1 MTNLAVATS
10 PPDDLPSVPL
20 GNDYPEIRE
29 GVRAICKNFPGKY
42 WRDLEANDDYAED
55 FVTALGEAGYLGAL
69 IPEQYGGSG
78 LPLRAGAV
86 ILEEIHATGCSAAA
100 CHAQM
105 YMMGTMLRHGSEAQK
120 QRYLPG
126 IATGTIRFQAF
137 GVSEPTTG
145 SDTTQL
151 KTRAVRDGDHY
162 VVNGQ
167 KIWTSRA
174 HKSDL
179 MMLLVRTTPADQV
192 RRRSDG
198 LSVLLV
204 EMTDA
209 VGNGLTMRRIDTMIN
224 HQTNEVFFDNLRVP
238 VANRIG
244 DEGQGF
250 RYILDGMNAER
261 VLTAAESLGDARYF
275 IERASAYASERV
287 VFGRPIG
294 QNQGIQFPIARAYAE
309 WRAADLMVRA
319 AAALFDA
326 GRPCGEDANTAKLLS
341 AEAAWNA
348 AEAAMQTFGGFAAA
362 REFDIERKWRDC
374 RLQRIAP
381 ISTNLILAYLGQHV
395 LGMPR
400 SY

>member
-1 MTNLAVATS
+1 MTSLAAAMSS
-10 PPDDLPSVPL
+10 PDELPSMPL
-20 GNDYPEIRE
+20 GNDYPDVRE

-42 WRDLEANDDYAED
+42 WRDLEANDEYAEE
-55 FVTALGEAGYLGAL
+55 FVNALGTAGYLGAL
-69 IPEQYGGSG
+69 IPEEYGGSG
-78 LPLRAGAV
+78 LPIRAGAV
-86 ILEEIHATGCSAAA
+86 ILEEIHASGCSAAA

-105 YMMGTMLRHGSEAQK
+105 YMMGTMLRHGSVAQK
-120 QRYLPG
+120 RRWLPD
-126 IATGTIRFQAF
+126 IATGKTRFQAF
-137 GVSEPTTG
+137 GVTEPTTG

-192 RRRSDG
+192 KRRSDG

-204 EMTDA
+204 EMADA
-209 VGNGLTMRRIDTMIN
+209 TARGLTMRRIDTMIN

-238 VANRIG
+238 AENRIG
-244 DEGQGF
+244 EEGQGF

-275 IERASAYASERV
+275 IERASAYARERV
-287 VFGRPIG
+287 VFGKPIG

-326 GRPCGEDANTAKLLS
+326 GRPCGAEANTAKLLS

-362 REFDIERKWRDC
+362 KEFDIERKWRDC

-381 ISTNLILAYLGQHV
+381 ISTNLILAYIGQHV

>member
-1 MTNLAVATS
+1 MTSLAAATS
-10 PPDDLPSVPL
+10 LSDGLPSMPL
-20 GNDYPEIRE
+20 GNDFADIRE
-29 GVRAICKNFPGKY
+29 GVRAVCKNFPGKY
-42 WRDLEANDDYAED
+42 WRDLEARDEYAEE
-55 FVTALGEAGYLGAL
+55 FVAALGAAGYLGAL
-69 IPEQYGGSG
+69 IPEEYGGSG
-78 LPLRAGAV
+78 LPIRAGAV

-120 QRYLPG
+120 LRYLPG
-126 IATGTIRFQAF
+126 IATGKIRFQAF
-137 GVSEPTTG
+137 GVTEPTTG

-167 KIWTSRA
+167 KLWTSRA

-179 MMLLVRTTPADQV
+179 MMLLVRTTPADQAK
-192 RRRSDG
+192 RRSEG

-204 EMTDA
+204 DMQDA
-209 VGNGLTMRRIDTMIN
+209 VGKGLTMRRIETMVN

-238 VANRIG
+238 VENLIG
-244 DEGQGF
+244 EPDQGF

-261 VLTAAESLGDARYF
+261 ILTSAESLGDARYF
-275 IERASAYASERV
+275 IERASRYATERV

-326 GRPCGEDANTAKLLS
+326 GRPCGEEANTAKLLS
-341 AEAAWNA
+341 SEAAWNA

>member
-1 MTNLAVATS
+1 MNDPAPAAV
-10 PPDDLPSVPL
+10 DELPSVPL
-20 GNDYPEIRE
+20 GNDYADIRE

-42 WRDLEANDDYAED
+42 WRDLEARDEYAEE
-55 FVTALGEAGYLGAL
+55 FVAALGEAGYLGAL
-69 IPEQYGGSG
+69 IPEEYGGSG
-78 LPLRAGAV
+78 LPLRAGTV
-86 ILEEIHATGCSAAA
+86 ILEEIHASGCSAAA

-120 QRYLPG
+120 RKYLPG
-126 IATGTIRFQAF
+126 IASGKIRFQAF

-151 KTRAVRDGDHY
+151 KTRAVREGDHY
-162 VVNGQ
+162 VVKGQ

-179 MMLLVRTTPADQV
+179 MMLLVRTTPADAV
-192 RRRSDG
+192 KRRSEG

-204 EMTDA
+204 EMADA
-209 VGNGLTMRRIDTMIN
+209 VGKGLTMRRIDTMIN

-238 VANRIG
+238 VENRIG
-244 DEGQGF
+244 EEGQGF

-261 VLTAAESLGDARYF
+261 VLTAAESLGDARWF
-275 IERASAYASERV
+275 IERASRYASERV
-287 VFGRPIG
+287 VFGKPIG
-294 QNQGIQFPIARAYAE
+294 RNQGIQFPIARAYAE

-326 GRPCGEDANTAKLLS
+326 GRPCGAEANTAKLLS
-341 AEAAWNA
+341 SEAAWNA

-362 REFDIERKWRDC
+362 KEFDIERKWRDC

>member
-1 MTNLAVATS
+1 MNVA
-10 PPDDLPSVPL
+10 
-20 GNDYPEIRE
+20 YPTL
-29 GVRAICKNFPGKY
+29 NF
-42 WRDLEANDDYAED
+42 N
-55 FVTALGEAGYLGAL
+55 LGADIDML
-69 IPEQYGGSG
+69 RDSLYRFLQAELAPRAAAIDQANEFPSDMWRKFGDLGLLGITIDERYGGSG
-78 LPLRAGAV
+78 MGYLAHVVAM
-86 ILEEIHATGCSAAA
+86 EEISRASASVGLSYGANSNLCMNQIA
-100 CHAQM
+100 
-105 YMMGTMLRHGSEAQK
+105 RNGSEAQK

-126 IATGTIRFQAF
+126 IATGEIRFQAF

-192 RRRSDG
+192 KRRSEG

-204 EMTDA
+204 EMADA
-209 VGNGLTMRRIDTMIN
+209 VGKGLTMRRIDTMIN
-224 HQTNEVFFDNLRVP
+224 HQTNEVFFDDLRVP
-238 VANRIG
+238 VENRIG
-244 DEGQGF
+244 EENLGF

-275 IERASAYASERV
+275 IERASKYASERV

-294 QNQGIQFPIARAYAE
+294 QNQGVQFPIARAYAE

-326 GRPCGEDANTAKLLS
+326 GKPCGEEANTAKLLAS
-341 AEAAWNA
+341 EAAWNA
-348 AEAAMQTFGGFAAA
+348 AEAAMQTFGGFSAA